1 MIDCPACGKPAR
13 VVETRTPQPTRVTRR
28 YVCKGAHTFHTSE
41 VLASE
46 MAELTAASKFVERV
60 KEMARA

>member
-1 MIDCPACGKPAR
+1 MIVCPACDKPAR
-13 VVETRTPQPTRVTRR
+13 VDQTRTPQPGRVTRR
-28 YVCKGAHTFHTSE
+28 YVCKGGHAFHTTE

-46 MAELTAASKFVERV
+46 MAELTAAAKFLARV